1 MTHGRNADYVV
12 SDLFKKHQLC
22 KTVQN
27 GDIGDYESDNW
38 NIYSSTDSKE

>member
-12 SDLFKKHQLC
+12 SDLFKKDQLC

-27 GDIGDYESDNW
+27 GDIGDYEIRQLEYLFVHW
-38 NIYSSTDSKE
+38 L